1 MKLADLKNKN
11 IHIVGLS
18 GAEGGSIALFLLSL
32 GCKNITGHD
41 FKDQKNFSGSFFS
54 YRENVKMPDKK
65 KSLQKILNGFKKIN
79 YHDHYLEGINEAEI
93 VFVPSSWFRY
103 QENKKLFALEKKAR
117 LGKIKFWNWYNLF
130 LEFFNGTIIGVTG
143 TAGKGT
149 VTNLLYQL
157 LKPLKKSNC
166 FLIGDSWCAYDF
178 KKMFSSRKDA
188 VTIAEI
194 NNRTLKFADFSQ
206 KSPKINVITNV
217 FLNHLDDHNNSFK
230 DYLKTKLAIYK
241 RQKRGDKL
249 FINAEDPVLK
259 SIKFPEQT
267 VFYSTTDQERRLILQ
282 VSYFS
287 SKHLRS
293 DAIVAIKIAK
303 LFKISDDKITKII
316 KNFGERIGRMQTL
329 GKKRG
334 ITFINDGAA
343 TRPEASAAS
352 LTDLPDGKVILIL
365 EGSRK
370 FWLPQEFDNLI
381 SNIKTK
387 QVKKVL
393 ISGPI
398 AALLT
403 PVLKKAGIKVKK
415 TLGLKNSFNLA
426 LAIAKKDDLILL
438 SPACESFGE
447 FKDYRERST
456 KFISL
461 FKKLPGLSR

>member
-1 MKLADLKNKN
+1 MKLNDLKNKN

-18 GAEGGSIALFLLSL
+18 GTEGGSIALFLLSL

-41 FKDQKNFSGSFFS
+41 FKDQKDFAHSFFD
-54 YRENVKMPDKK
+54 YRENAKTVDKE
-65 KSLQKILNGFKKIN
+65 KSLKKILTGLKKIN
-79 YHDHYLEGINEAEI
+79 YRENYLQGISEAEI

-103 QENKKLFALEKKAR
+103 SESKELFALEKKAK

-157 LKPLKKSNC
+157 LKPLKKSKC
-166 FLIGDSWCAYDF
+166 FLIGDSWCTYDF
-178 KKMFSSRKDA
+178 KKMFSAGKDA
-188 VTIAEI
+188 IVVAEI

-206 KSPKINVITNV
+206 KSPKISVITNV

-230 DYLKTKLAIYK
+230 DYLKTKLNIYK
-241 RQKRGDKL
+241 QQKRGDKL
-249 FINAEDPVLK
+249 FINSEDPVLK
-259 SIKFPEQT
+259 SVKHPKQT
-267 VFYSTTDQERRLILQ
+267 IFYSTTDKERGLIPQ

-287 SKHLRS
+287 SKHLQS
-293 DAIVAIKIAK
+293 DAISAIKIAK

-316 KNFGERIGRMQTL
+316 KNFGGRVGRMQTL

-343 TRPEASAAS
+343 TRPEAAAAS
-352 LTDLPDGKVILIL
+352 LTDLPNGKVILIL

-370 FWLPQEFDNLI
+370 FWLPKEFNNLI
-381 SNIKTK
+381 TNIKIK
-387 QVKKVL
+387 QVKKVF

-398 AALLT
+398 AGLLT
-403 PVLKKAGIKVKK
+403 PLLKKAGIKVEK
-415 TLGLKNSFNLA
+415 TLSLENSFKLA
-426 LAIAKKDDLILL
+426 LATAIKDDVILL

-447 FKDYRERST
+447 FKDYRERSA
-456 KFISL
+456 KFTSL
-461 FKKLPGLSR
+461 FKSL